1 MSRISPDFVFTIA
14 NTPDVFLTERESPF
28 MLALMDLTPRE
39 RRLIARQ
46 ASVLAATLDLD
57 MVDTL
62 ELLSKL
68 GIYMVKSEI
77 LPNSKFIAEVSKKR
91 FR

>member
-14 NTPDVFLTERESPF
+14 NMDDPFLTMRESPF
-28 MLALMDLTPRE
+28 LLALMDLTPRE

-46 ASVLAATLDLD
+46 AAVLSAIFDIDPLDS
-57 MVDTL
+57 L
-62 ELLSKL
+62 ELLSKVGAYL
-68 GIYMVKSEI
+68 IENGI
-77 LPNSKFIAEVSKKR
+77 LPNSKFIAGGDWKR

>member
-28 MLALMDLTPRE
+28 MLALMDLSPRE

-57 MVDTL
+57 LVDSL
-62 ELLSKL
+62 ELISKV
-68 GIYMVKSEI
+68 GMYMIENGI
-77 LPNSKFIAEVSKKR
+77 LPNNFFCR
-91 FR
+91 R

>member
-28 MLALMDLTPRE
+28 MLALLSLTPRE

-46 ASVLAATLDLD
+46 AAVLSATLDLD

-77 LPNSKFIAEVSKKR
+77 FPKANFFAEVKC
-91 FR
+91 

>member
-77 LPNSKFIAEVSKKR
+77 FPKANFLAEVKC
-91 FR
+91 